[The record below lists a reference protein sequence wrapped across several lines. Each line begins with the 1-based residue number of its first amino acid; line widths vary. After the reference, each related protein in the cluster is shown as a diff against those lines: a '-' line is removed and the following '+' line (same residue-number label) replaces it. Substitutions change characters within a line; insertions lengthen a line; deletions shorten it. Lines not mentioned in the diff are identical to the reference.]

1 MSILAFN
8 LLEYTRVRVR
18 TLRLTFAAD
27 CLQPETSFKL
37 FLGQQLY
44 FKIEAL
50 ADS

>member
-8 LLEYTRVRVR
+8 LLEYTRTVR